1 MVRVAALDGFD
12 LRGCGMSAAEYDV
25 MMDQLIRVHQSINQS
40 MPLLILTYLIV
51 RDAEGVEGSEGGV
64 SSLLDDV
71 HMEDKRV
78 CIQGEA
84 APT

>member
-1 MVRVAALDGFD
+1 MVRVTTLDGFD
-12 LRGCGMSAAEYDV
+12 LRGCRMSAAEYDV
-25 MMDQLIRVHQSINQS
+25 IRGASINQS
-40 MPLLILTYLIV
+40 MLLLILTYLIV
-51 RDAEGVEGSEGGV
+51 RYAEGVEGSEGGV

>member
-1 MVRVAALDGFD
+1 ML
-12 LRGCGMSAAEYDV
+12 
-25 MMDQLIRVHQSINQS
+25 
-40 MPLLILTYLIV
+40 LLILTYLIV
-51 RDAEGVEGSEGGV
+51 RYAEGVEGSEGRV